1 MEPMEELRTAITQF
15 EGVVWSICG
24 EPELSDGDDVAIGWV
39 NFALDKSEMGWRT
52 LEFLSWALMEDL
64 KRAGYDLMLT
74 PMSAPP
80 YLNEP
85 GNCLSFLLQ
94 VADDPDLAKQGRD
107 IRDIAKFLDRV
118 REENWPECRPD

>member
-1 MEPMEELRTAITQF
+1 MEELRAAITKF
-15 EGVVWSICG
+15 EGVAWSNCD
-24 EPELSDGDDVAIGWV
+24 EPESSDDDDLPIGCV
-39 NFALDKSEMGWRT
+39 QFALDKSETGWRT

-64 KRAGYDLMLT
+64 RRSGYDLMLT

-94 VADDPDLAKQGRD
+94 VADDPDLKKEGRD
-107 IRDIAKFLDRV
+107 IRDIAKFIDRV
-118 REENWPECRPD
+118 RDEYWPECKPD